1 MEPKYYVFGCL
12 DIPNQFSDT
21 LTVDANTIILV
32 IGWTPLKT
40 NSGSLIWT
48 TSSTSAG
55 FARIFFGTYYV
66 ICSHFIFLHACTHLG
81 PPFFVGVQARR
92 DSTFT
97 FWKEHADHAALAFIA
112 DRQRG

>member
-55 FARIFFGTYYV
+55 FARIFFGTYHL
-66 ICSHFIFLHACTHLG
+66 ICSHFIFLHASTPHFFWGYRPDWTRLFHLLEG
-81 PPFFVGVQARR
+81 
-92 DSTFT
+92 TFRAQT
-97 FWKEHADHAALAFIA
+97 FHADQAALA
-112 DRQRG
+112 

>member
-1 MEPKYYVFGCL
+1 MEPKYYMFGCL

-21 LTVDANTIILV
+21 MTVDADTIILV

-55 FARIFFGTYYV
+55 VGRNFFDTYYDV

-97 FWKEHADHAALAFIA
+97 FWKEHADHAALA
-112 DRQRG
+112 